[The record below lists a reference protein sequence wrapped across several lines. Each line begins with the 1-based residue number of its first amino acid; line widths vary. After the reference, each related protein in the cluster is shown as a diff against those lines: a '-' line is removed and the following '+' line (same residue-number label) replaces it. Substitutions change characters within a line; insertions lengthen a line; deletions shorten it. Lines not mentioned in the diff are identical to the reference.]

1 MTSPTYAH
9 TLPFAAAAAAAAT
22 WRWCK
27 LLLPFAMTL
36 HLLSSTFA
44 KPALVTHHAYL
55 LGPTKRSRAA
65 PTSTVT
71 PANLTM
77 EGALNRTQLDVAALR
92 SVASRAQ
99 QRTVLSSLEKS
110 HLNTLSSPHL
120 ERIRQQLHAHLPVR
134 TLLTQDCCYLLN
146 PFPPLPFPCMP
157 TACEASSGSEAAACI
172 QHSV

>member
-9 TLPFAAAAAAAAT
+9 TLPFAAAAAAT
-22 WRWCK
+22 WRWCKK

-55 LGPTKRSRAA
+55 LGPTKRSRHSA

-71 PANLTM
+71 PVNLTM

-99 QRTVLSSLEKS
+99 QRTVLSSVEKS

-134 TLLTQDCCYLLN
+134 TLLTQDCC
-146 PFPPLPFPCMP
+146 
-157 TACEASSGSEAAACI
+157 
-172 QHSV
+172 